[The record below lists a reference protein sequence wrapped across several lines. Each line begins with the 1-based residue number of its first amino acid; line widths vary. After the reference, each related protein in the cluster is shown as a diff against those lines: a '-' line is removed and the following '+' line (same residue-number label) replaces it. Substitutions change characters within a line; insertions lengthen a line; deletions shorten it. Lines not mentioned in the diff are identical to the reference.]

1 KVPRRNNRFAR
12 KNEVVIRSHFF
23 SCAPTAVYTKK
34 LVLNCTKQELALK
47 SKKSVLTEQELEIM
61 KIVWRRGS
69 ATVRD
74 VYEDL
79 LEQRKIA
86 YTTVM
91 TMMGILEQKGHL
103 KKSSE
108 ERAYVYSPTKP
119 QREVVGKM
127 VQDFVKRV
135 FNGSAKPL
143 LVHLI
148 EDKKISPEEFDEIS
162 KLLRD
167 KRRKK

>member
-1 KVPRRNNRFAR
+1 LKP
-12 KNEVVIRSHFF
+12 
-23 SCAPTAVYTKK
+23 KK
-34 LVLNCTKQELALK
+34 A
-47 SKKSVLTEQELEIM
+47 VLTEQELEIM
-61 KIVWRRGS
+61 KVVWRRGS

-74 VYEDL
+74 VYEEL
-79 LEQRKIA
+79 LTRRKIA

-103 KKSSE
+103 KKNAA
-108 ERAYVYSPTKP
+108 ERAYVYTPAQP

-143 LVHLI
+143 LVHLV
-148 EDKKISPEEFDEIS
+148 EDKTISAEEFDEIS
-162 KLLRD
+162 ELLKD

>member
-1 KVPRRNNRFAR
+1 LKPK
-12 KNEVVIRSHFF
+12 KN
-23 SCAPTAVYTKK
+23 
-34 LVLNCTKQELALK
+34 VLA
-47 SKKSVLTEQELEIM
+47 EQELEIM

-74 VYEDL
+74 VYEEL
-79 LEQRKIA
+79 LGQRKIA

-91 TMMGILEQKGHL
+91 TMMGILEQKGFL
-103 KKSSE
+103 KKSAD
-108 ERAYVYSPTKP
+108 ERAYLYTPAQP
-119 QREVVGKM
+119 QREVVGSM

-148 EDKKISPEEFDEIS
+148 EDQTISPEELDEIS
-162 KLLRD
+162 RLL
-167 KRRKK
+167 KETRRKK